1 MEKDAI
7 ISLAFALGG
16 HISESEE
23 LKHFK
28 TKRDVAMN
36 DPVAFELIKKFEELR
51 NKAVEQMQAGEELT
65 EEQQN
70 ELHVLEDAMY
80 ANQVVMDM
88 VNTQEKFNNMMS
100 AIYYAIDQAVNGG
113 SGCESGCDSCGG
125 GCC

>member
-1 MEKDAI
+1 MERDAI
-7 ISLAFALGG
+7 ISLAFTLGG
-16 HISESEE
+16 HIAESEE
-23 LKHFK
+23 LKRFK
-28 TKRDVAMN
+28 AKRDGAMN
-36 DPVAFELIKKFEELR
+36 DPAAFELIRKFEEAR
-51 NKAVEQMQAGEELT
+51 NKAVEQMQAGEELS

-70 ELHVLEDAMY
+70 ELHAIEDAMY

-113 SGCESGCDSCGG
+113 SGCESGCGSCGS